1 MSELGVSHKMP
12 LQCETEPIKDHSM
25 NKTTVIAEAGVNHNG
40 SLDLAYQLVDA
51 ASAAGADYVK
61 FQTFVAERLVTR
73 MAQKASYQTRNT
85 DSSGSQFEML
95 RSLELKP
102 KFHRILADY
111 SKKNNI
117 QFLSTPFDIDSAR
130 FLVDE
135 VGIETIK
142 IPSGELTNAPFLLDI
157 ARLKKP
163 MILSTGMATI
173 GEIETALSIIAFGLV
188 APAANEP
195 NLESFRA
202 AFRSVEGQRF
212 LSDYVSLLHCTT
224 EYPAPLHEVNLYAM
238 KTMRRTFQL
247 PVGYSDHTPGIAV
260 SIAAVALGARIIEK
274 HFTLDKTL
282 PGPDHKAS
290 LETSELNELIL
301 GIRAVEQSLGSYVKI
316 PRPSEIPNIPIA
328 RKSLVAAR
336 SISTGELFSRE
347 NLTTKRPGS
356 GVSAIHFWDWIG
368 QKASQNFNEDDL
380 IK

>member
-1 MSELGVSHKMP
+1 
-12 LQCETEPIKDHSM
+12 M

-73 MAQKASYQTRNT
+73 MAQKASYQARNT
-85 DSSGSQFEML
+85 DNSGSQFEML

-117 QFLSTPFDIDSAR
+117 QLLSTPFDIDSAR

-157 ARLKKP
+157 ARLRKP

-202 AFRSVEGQRF
+202 AFRSAEGQRF

-356 GVSAIHFWDWIG
+356 GISAIHFWDWIG

>member
-1 MSELGVSHKMP
+1 
-12 LQCETEPIKDHSM
+12 M